1 MNKTVQ
7 LTIVAASLIGL
18 AACSSSK
25 KEDLDY
31 KSTVKSEK
39 TRLDVPPDLTDPN
52 QGNRYVIPAGTGAVR
67 ASDVNRANG
76 QKVTKADQK
85 VLEQINNMRMTSDGT
100 QRWLV
105 IDGVNAQEIWPQLKV
120 FWQEMG
126 FTVGSEEPGIGFM
139 ETDWAE
145 NRAKLPN
152 DGFRFL
158 LEKVGLGSV
167 YSTSERDKFISR
179 MERTDKG
186 IRVSFVHKGMEEVY
200 TSRSKDN
207 TVWQPRP
214 SDPNLEAAFLG
225 RFMQRFGSSEDAIKQ
240 QLDST
245 KTAAASEFATI
256 DGQSVIV
263 KGDAERNW
271 RRVGL
276 ALDRAGLTVRQV
288 EPSQRIYI
296 VQPTSAESEA
306 VSNEKPGL
314 FKRVFSRKKKE
325 VVTAR
330 DSLVVKLIPVQ
341 GGDRLVILDRQ
352 AAPYQGSDLNQ
363 YLSRLQTELR

>member
-1 MNKTVQ
+1 MKKTAQ
-7 LTIVAASLIGL
+7 LTILAISLMGL
-18 AACSSSK
+18 AACSSNK

-39 TRLDVPPDLTDPN
+39 TRLDVPPDLTNPN
-52 QGNRYVIPAGTGAVR
+52 QGDRYVIPAGSGAVR
-67 ASDVNRANG
+67 ASDLDRANG
-76 QKVTKADQK
+76 KTVTQADSK
-85 VLEQINNMRMTSDGT
+85 VLAQVKNVHMESDGS

-105 IDGVNAQEIWPQLKV
+105 MDGVSAQEIWPQLKV

-126 FTVGSEEPGIGFM
+126 FTIGNEEPNIGFI

-179 MERTDKG
+179 MERTNNG

-207 TVWQPRP
+207 TVWQPRA

-225 RFMQRFGSSEDAIKQ
+225 RFMQRFGQSEDAIKQ
-240 QLDST
+240 QLNQTQS
-245 KTAAASEFATI
+245 AANEFATI
-256 DGQSVIV
+256 DGKSLIV

-288 EPSQRIYI
+288 EASQRIYI
-296 VQPTSAESEA
+296 VQPAAVESEA

-314 FKRVFSRKKKE
+314 LKRVFGRKAKQQSS
-325 VVTAR
+325 APR
-330 DSLVVKLIPVQ
+330 DNLVVKLEPIA
-341 GGDRLVILDRQ
+341 GGDRLVILDRN
-352 AAPYQGSDLNQ
+352 ASPYQGEDLGRM
-363 YLSRLQTELR
+363 LSRLQTELR

>member
-1 MNKTVQ
+1 MKKTVQ
-7 LTIVAASLIGL
+7 LTILAASLISL

-25 KEDLDY
+25 KDELNY

-39 TRLDVPPDLTDPN
+39 TRLDVPPDLTNPN
-52 QGNRYVIPAGTGAVR
+52 QGDRYAIPAGTGAVR
-67 ASDVNRANG
+67 ASDLNRNEG
-76 QKVTKADQK
+76 QKTTQADQK
-85 VLEQINNMRMTSDGT
+85 VLEQIKNVRMVSDGS

-105 IDGVNAQEIWPQLKV
+105 MDGVNPQEIWPQLKV

-126 FTVGSEEPGIGFM
+126 FTIGSEEPGIGFM

-152 DGFRFL
+152 DGFRSL

-167 YSTSERDKFISR
+167 YSTSERDKFIAR
-179 MERTDKG
+179 MERTNAG

-200 TSRSKDN
+200 TSRSKDS

-225 RFMQRFGSSEDAIKQ
+225 RFMQRFGQSEDAIKQ
-240 QLDST
+240 QLNNS
-245 KTAAASEFATI
+245 KAAATSEFATI
-256 DGQSVIV
+256 DGQSLIV
-263 KGDAERNW
+263 KGDSERNW

-276 ALDRAGLTVRQV
+276 ALDRAGLTVRDV
-288 EPSQRIYI
+288 EQSQRIYI
-296 VQPTSAESEA
+296 VQPAQAESEA

-314 FKRVFSRKKKE
+314 FKRVFSRKKKD
-325 VVTAR
+325 TANAR
-330 DSLVVKLIPVQ
+330 DNLVVKLIPVQ
-341 GGDRLVILDRQ
+341 GGDRLVILDKQ
-352 AAPYQGSDLNQ
+352 TAPYKGSDLNQ
-363 YLSRLQTELR
+363 FLSRLQTELR